1 MANISEP
8 IKAFPVRRVPLTR
21 PFIWLQ
27 EGWDDLLLHSTASI
41 AYGLLVAIL
50 GALILAY
57 SRHPFYIA
65 AVCTAFLLV
74 GPVLTAGC
82 CELSRR
88 QDEGSHA
95 DFQDSLTPLSRN
107 RQSLFGIAGSLGLL
121 SLMCFGVAIALFTG
135 LIGSPAP
142 SFESTLW
149 GDVMKQLSYTQ
160 LVAYGLVWLVLSALV
175 FALSVVTIPMI
186 IERHV
191 DAATAMKMSIK
202 VTAQSFPVMMVWAAL
217 IVGLVYLAFST
228 HLIGM
233 VLIFPLLAH
242 ATWRAYKELVE

>member
-1 MANISEP
+1 MARSSESVDTF
-8 IKAFPVRRVPLTR
+8 AVGRVPITR

-57 SRHPFYIA
+57 SHHPFYIA
-65 AVCTAFLLV
+65 AVCTGFLLV
-74 GPVLTAGC
+74 GPILTAGC

-88 QDEGSHA
+88 QDEGDPA
-95 DFQDSLTPLSRN
+95 DFQDSLRPLSLHRN
-107 RQSLFGIAGSLGLL
+107 SLFGIACRLGLI
-121 SLMCFGVAIALFTG
+121 SLACYGIAAALFTG
-135 LIGSPAP
+135 LIGAPAP
-142 SFESTLW
+142 TFESTLW
-149 GDVMKQLSYTQ
+149 GDVMSQLSTSQ
-160 LVAYGLVWLVLSALV
+160 LVAYGMVWVVLSALV
-175 FALSVVTIPMI
+175 FAVSVVAIPMV

-191 DAATAMKMSIK
+191 SASTAMKMSIK
-202 VTAQSFPVMMVWAAL
+202 VTARDFPVMLVWAAL
-217 IVGLVYLAFST
+217 IVGLVYIAFST

-233 VLIFPLLAH
+233 VVIFPLLAH